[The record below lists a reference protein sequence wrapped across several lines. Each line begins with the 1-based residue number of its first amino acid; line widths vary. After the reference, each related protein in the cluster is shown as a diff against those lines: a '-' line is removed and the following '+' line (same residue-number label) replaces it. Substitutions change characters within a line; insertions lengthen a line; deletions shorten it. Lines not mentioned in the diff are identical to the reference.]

1 MPSFSVSTLVLLVS
15 ASGHAAY
22 IAKREVNVGANL
34 PNGWTYKGCYT
45 DGPARQLA
53 RASYADPS
61 MTEESCVNFCQEHG
75 FPVAGVE
82 YSSECWCDYRI
93 PAERRPETDCNMVC
107 SGDSTEYCGAGNRLT
122 VFSNGGTSPA
132 VNPGPSGWTSLGCYT
147 DSGTRT
153 LSYRAGVSGGGSAM
167 SVLQCTTA
175 CTAVGF
181 AFAGVEYGTECW
193 CDDAIRGGASSA
205 PEDDCNMLCGGN
217 NSELCGGPNRINLY
231 KGAVAPKTPSVLP
244 TGWKSHGCLKDNIGG
259 RSLGVYVGVEGGNT
273 NVANCIAACAA
284 AGYTLAGVEYA
295 QECWCDNSIRF
306 GGVPTTDGCNM
317 PCKGNTAEMCGDP
330 DRLNLYSLASLDLGF
345 STTSS
350 SAIVIPSSS
359 STVSLPASSTSTS
372 ITSVIML
379 SSSSSSIGITLV
391 TPSTTLISII
401 STTTPMPTSSTLLS
415 IPTPSSTSI
424 PQASLSTSST
434 APAGAAAT
442 ACTRTSP
449 DSAYVKNAGF
459 ESGLASWAFKAT
471 SGDVTA
477 EVITDNH
484 PMGGYSALML
494 TPRSS
499 PSDGVRRAV
508 LRQTL
513 TGVNIT
519 EPRAFAG
526 FFGRLTKATIDDGG
540 PQITVNYGGVRI
552 YQWDACGSSQNK
564 CNLNAPGTLGY
575 YRIVT
580 KLSLSLAA
588 AKNTD
593 IVVEVVWSDTNGK
606 NNPVLLDDIILL

>member
-1 MPSFSVSTLVLLVS
+1 MPSFSVSTLVFLLS

-34 PNGWTYKGCYT
+34 PNGWTYKGCYI
-45 DGPARQLA
+45 DGPSRQLA

-61 MTEESCVNFCQEHG
+61 MTEESCVNFCQDHG

-82 YSSECWCDYRI
+82 YSSECWCDYKI

-122 VFSNGGTSPA
+122 IFSNGGTSPA

-147 DSGTRT
+147 DSSTRT

-175 CTAVGF
+175 CTAAGF

-193 CDDAIRGGASSA
+193 CDDAIRGGTSSA

-244 TGWKSHGCLKDNIGG
+244 TGWKSQGCLKDNIGG

-317 PCKGNTAEMCGDP
+317 PCKGNTAEMCGGP

-359 STVSLPASSTSTS
+359 STTSLPTLSTS
-372 ITSVIML
+372 ITFVIAL
-379 SSSSSSIGITLV
+379 SSSISSIGTTLV
-391 TPSTTLISII
+391 TPSTTLIPIV
-401 STTTPMPTSSTLLS
+401 STTTIIPTSSTTLS
-415 IPTPSSTSI
+415 VSTPSSTATS
-424 PQASLSTSST
+424 QVSVSTSST
-434 APAGAAAT
+434 APGGSAAS
-442 ACTRTSP
+442 ACTRTSH
-449 DSAYVKNAGF
+449 SGAYVKDAGF
-459 ESGLASWAFKAT
+459 ESGVANWAFKVT

-484 PMGGYSALML
+484 PMGGCSALML

-513 TGVNIT
+513 AGVNIT

-552 YQWDACGSSQNK
+552 HQWDACGSSQNK

-575 YRIVT
+575 YKIVT